1 MIQKLFIASILV
13 IGLSSVADAAIIAQ
27 LDNASQTGAPGDTL
41 VFNVTLTNSSA
52 TDQIWL
58 NGISAT
64 GGFPFLTIDVSPF
77 NSNAPLFLDPM
88 ASSGPFELFDV
99 TINPGTPDGPYIGNF
114 VSIQGGPDAGM
125 GTAFDDLVDISFDVQ
140 VQSATEGVPEPGSFW
155 MLLFSAL
162 IASVARASQACGL
175 SPAISAVRKTS
186 GFLDSVA
193 ARTPKLH

>member
-1 MIQKLFIASILV
+1 MMQKLFIASALA
-13 IGLSSVADAAIIAQ
+13 IGFSALADAGIIAQ

-64 GGFPFLTIDVSPF
+64 GGFPYLTIDVSPF

-99 TINPGTPDGPYIGNF
+99 TINPTTPDGPYIGNF
-114 VSIQGGPDAGM
+114 VSIQGGADGGAGS
-125 GTAFDDLVDISFDVQ
+125 AFDDLTDIGFDVQ
-140 VQSATEGVPEPGSFW
+140 VQSATAGVPEPGSFW
-155 MLLFSAL
+155 MLFFGVVMAGG
-162 IASVARASQACGL
+162 ARRFRC
-175 SPAISAVRKTS
+175 AICAVGKTS
-186 GFLDSVA
+186 SFPCWVA
-193 ARTPKLH
+193 GRTPRLH